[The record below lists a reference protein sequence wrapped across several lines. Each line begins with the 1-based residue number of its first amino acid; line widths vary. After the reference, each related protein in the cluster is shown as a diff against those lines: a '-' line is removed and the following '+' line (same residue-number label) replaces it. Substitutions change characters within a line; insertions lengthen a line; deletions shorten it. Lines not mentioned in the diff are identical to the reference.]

1 MPPFRPSG
9 QQYHH
14 YCWPREVGT
23 RDNPPSSP
31 GMRKVTERF
40 DGERMAWTYEWKVF
54 LRSGYGVTWPMVV
67 SASYRSDKNR
77 KKKKKT
83 KECYTEYGWIR
94 TTFTFFSWAKCV
106 CDQHSLTLS
115 MRRNSSFICMLTETL
130 CHTQLNMTRV
140 YRFKSSWR
148 KSVKKDI
155 KEQSRCKIII
165 YYFP

>member
-9 QQYHH
+9 QHYHH

-54 LRSGYGVTWPMVV
+54 YEVVMVSHDLWLFLQAKEV
-67 SASYRSDKNR
+67 IRIG
-77 KKKKKT
+77 KKKKT
-83 KECYTEYGWIR
+83 KECYKEYGWIR

-148 KSVKKDI
+148 SVKKDI
-155 KEQSRCKIII
+155 KEQSTCKINK

>member
-1 MPPFRPSG
+1 MPPFRPSD

-54 LRSGYGVTWPMVV
+54 YEVVMVSHDLWLFLQATEV
-67 SASYRSDKNR
+67 IRIEK

-94 TTFTFFSWAKCV
+94 TTFTFSVGQSASAINIRLLWACAEILV
-106 CDQHSLTLS
+106 
-115 MRRNSSFICMLTETL
+115 SFACSPKLYVTHNLIW
-130 CHTQLNMTRV
+130 RV
-140 YRFKSSWR
+140 SIDLKVHEEKASKRISKN
-148 KSVKKDI
+148 KVHAK
-155 KEQSRCKIII
+155 
-165 YYFP
+165 

>member
-54 LRSGYGVTWPMVV
+54 YEVVMVSHDLWLFLQATEV
-67 SASYRSDKNR
+67 IRIG
-77 KKKKKT
+77 KKKT
-83 KECYTEYGWIR
+83 KECYKEYGWIR
-94 TTFTFFSWAKCV
+94 TTFTFFNWAKCV

-130 CHTQLNMTRV
+130 CHTQLNMRRV

-155 KEQSRCKIII
+155 KEQSRCKINI

>member
-54 LRSGYGVTWPMVV
+54 YEVVMVSHDLWLFLQATEVT
-67 SASYRSDKNR
+67 KNR
-77 KKKKKT
+77 KKKKK
-83 KECYTEYGWIR
+83 ECYKEYGWIR

-115 MRRNSSFICMLTETL
+115 MRKNSSSFACSPKLYVTHNLIW
-130 CHTQLNMTRV
+130 RV
-140 YRFKSSWR
+140 SIDLKVHEEKASKRISKN
-148 KSVKKDI
+148 KVDAK
-155 KEQSRCKIII
+155 
-165 YYFP
+165 

>member
-54 LRSGYGVTWPMVV
+54 YEVVMVSHDLWLFLRATEVIRIG
-67 SASYRSDKNR
+67 
-77 KKKKKT
+77 KKKKT
-83 KECYTEYGWIR
+83 KGCYKEYGWIR

-155 KEQSRCKIII
+155 KEQSRCKINI